1 MRAISFCC
9 LAIITALLLGGC
21 LSIGNDYGPKV
32 DLALITSLRVATFN
46 VRGPANPPPNDQ
58 KSREPRIR
66 KIIEDN
72 QFDLFGVQEAFR
84 EMHTDHIE
92 AMPGYARIDG
102 DNKAFKDW
110 SRRDSIFYRT
120 DRLELLD
127 QGIFM
132 LSETPEVPGSRGWD
146 CAEARLAVWAKFEDK
161 LTGKIFYFY
170 NTHLDHVGKSA
181 KLNGAALIVSHAEKN
196 AAGCPVILTGD
207 FNSTPTSKVYAH
219 VSSKLKDAA
228 KISET
233 PAAGPDITFQAFGK
247 SRPWYV
253 DYIFVSSGINVLYH
267 RIIDTLV
274 DGQYPSD
281 HFPVMAKIVL
291 E

>member
-9 LAIITALLLGGC
+9 LAIMTALLLGGC
-21 LSIGNDYGPKV
+21 FSIGNDYGPKV
-32 DLALITSLRVATFN
+32 DLALIMPLRVATFN
-46 VRGPANPPPNDQ
+46 IRGPANPPPNDQ

-66 KIIEDN
+66 KTIEDN
-72 QFDLFGVQEAFR
+72 RFDLFGVQEAFR
-84 EMHTDHIE
+84 KEQTAHIE

-102 DNKAFKDW
+102 GNKTFKGW

-132 LSETPEVPGSRGWD
+132 LSEKPDSPGSKGWD
-146 CAEARLAVWAKFEDK
+146 CAEARLAVWAKFKDK
-161 LTGKIFYFY
+161 INGKIFFHY
-170 NTHLDHVGKSA
+170 NTHLDHVGKLA
-181 KLNGAALIVSHAEKN
+181 KRNGVELIVSHAEKN

-207 FNSTPTSKVYAH
+207 FNSTPRSKVYAH

-228 KISET
+228 KISEA
-233 PAAGPDITFQAFGK
+233 PAVGPDFTFHAFGRGR
-247 SRPWYV
+247 SWYV
-253 DYIFVSSGINVLYH
+253 DYIFVSSGIRVISH
-267 RIIDTLV
+267 RIIDTLI
-274 DGQYPSD
+274 DGKYPSD
-281 HFPVMAKIVL
+281 HYPVIAELVW

>member
-1 MRAISFCC
+1 M
-9 LAIITALLLGGC
+9 TALLLGGYC
-21 LSIGNDYGPKV
+21 CSSYAASPV
-32 DLALITSLRVATFN
+32 LRVATFN
-46 VRGPANPPPNDQ
+46 IRGPANPPPNDQ

-72 QFDLFGVQEAFR
+72 QFDIFGVQEAFR

-161 LTGKIFYFY
+161 FTGKIFYLY
-170 NTHLDHVGKSA
+170 NTHLDHVSKSA

-228 KISET
+228 KISEI
-233 PAAGPDITFQAFGK
+233 PAAGPDFTFQAFGK
-247 SRPWYV
+247 GRPWYL
-253 DYIFVSSGINVLYH
+253 DYIFVSSGINVLSH

-281 HFPVMAKIVL
+281 HYPVMVEIELK
-291 E
+291 